1 VTGYEGNVV
10 EDILFNVAQTTYER
24 NMVQANILKAMAQT
38 APAFGMIGTLVGLII
53 MLDGMGRDPTQLGK
67 GLAVALNTS
76 LYGVLFS
83 RLILTPAST
92 KIQQR

>member
-1 VTGYEGNVV
+1 MTGYEGNVV